1 MCKMHRKKKLVED
14 RRWIKLR
21 GMGVRNPVV
30 PEREREGWRT
40 ITAFDH
46 SSFQLRCHQMAIY
59 LFFTLCSWSMKH
71 VYSLI
76 LLCVD
81 VSIFLL
87 LVTRRDERHE
97 VTGCLI
103 AWKFFAGD
111 CISWAKLYPLLGSSL
126 KSVILEMKYSY
137 ITVFLPYGK
146 FLVYWGR
153 WIVGKDKGEV
163 NDGFT
168 HINMNYFPSNALE
181 LRFWREQSP
190 ERKVEGFQK
199 QIMMTSSFS
208 LGHWS

>member
-1 MCKMHRKKKLVED
+1 
-14 RRWIKLR
+14 
-21 GMGVRNPVV
+21 
-30 PEREREGWRT
+30 
-40 ITAFDH
+40 
-46 SSFQLRCHQMAIY
+46 MAIY
-59 LFFTLCSWSMKH
+59 LFFTFCSWSTKH

-103 AWKFFAGD
+103 AWKFFAGG

-126 KSVILEMKYSY
+126 KVLYWKCNTHILLY
-137 ITVFLPYGK
+137 FFHNGK

-163 NDGFT
+163 NDGYSYKYEQFSKQCFRT
-168 HINMNYFPSNALE
+168 EVLERAKPWEEGGGVPEANNDDFVILTGALITISE
-181 LRFWREQSP
+181 L
-190 ERKVEGFQK
+190 
-199 QIMMTSSFS
+199 
-208 LGHWS
+208 